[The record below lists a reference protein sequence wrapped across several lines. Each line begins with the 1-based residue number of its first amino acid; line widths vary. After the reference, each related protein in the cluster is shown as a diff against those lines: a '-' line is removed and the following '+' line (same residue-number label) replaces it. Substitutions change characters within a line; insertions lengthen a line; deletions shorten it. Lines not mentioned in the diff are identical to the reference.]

1 MMKRINTRTGLVHRG
16 FTLIELMIVVVI
28 ISVLAAMAYQSYRS
42 SVQRTHIADV
52 KADMLAAMAEA
63 DAWRARNFTYSG
75 WTLPTSL
82 SSSDYYSVTRSADT
96 DAHRLTITATPKGSM
111 VGTGALAMDSQG
123 QTCHTKG
130 SDSACTPGSSPWE

>member
-1 MMKRINTRTGLVHRG
+1 MMKTMNTRTGHVHRG

-28 ISVLAAMAYQSYRS
+28 ISILAAMAYQSYRS
-42 SVQRTHIADV
+42 SVQRPHIADV

-63 DAWRARNFTYSG
+63 DGWRARNFTYAG

-82 SSSDYYSVTRSADT
+82 ATSDNYTVTRSADS
-96 DAHRLTITATPKGSM
+96 DAHSLTITAVPKGSM

-123 QTCHTKG
+123 QTCHTKS
-130 SDSACTPGSSPWE
+130 SDSACTPGTSPWE